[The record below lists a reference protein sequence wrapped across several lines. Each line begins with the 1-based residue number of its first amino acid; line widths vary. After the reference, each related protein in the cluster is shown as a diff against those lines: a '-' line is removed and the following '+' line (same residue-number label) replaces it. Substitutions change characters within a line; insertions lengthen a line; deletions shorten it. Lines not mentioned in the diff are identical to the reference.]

1 MNDGVINHPA
11 GRHLKVA
18 LTGDVALELMAPYF
32 QKAGYEVYVPAGFG
46 TWRQELLDPASGLN
60 RFKPDFIY
68 DVTGAD
74 AALSSE
80 VCGFYDERMRTLA
93 SMPYSLDGI
102 AAIVEELGYRA
113 LSAPK
118 KILAV
123 DADETLWRGILS
135 EDGESALEAMDV
147 LQEGILKLRRDG
159 VLPVLLSKNDPF
171 DFRADMPL
179 ALSDF
184 VAVKA
189 GWRSKTENLAE
200 ACAELDLG
208 LDSVVF
214 LDDNPRERAEMSARL
229 AEVTVVPWNGW
240 RTGDEIEQ
248 RQLVRRLCECFF
260 SGAGAT
266 EEDRLRA
273 ADYGR
278 RAQARR
284 EIANFASVGDYLKSL
299 DLRVEASPAKEGD
312 LDRLAQM
319 AAKTNQFN
327 ATVRRR
333 TRDEFAS
340 LLSDPGRRVFVFR
353 TSDRFGEQ
361 GLVCYIIADLGS
373 RAITDF
379 VMSCRVMGRT
389 LEHFAYSHV
398 SEELGFR
405 PQIEFVPTAKNGPF
419 AGFLSSLDD
428 GTTTWYE
435 KTKETRK

>member
-1 MNDGVINHPA
+1 M
-11 GRHLKVA
+11 KVA

-171 DFRADMPL
+171 EFRADMPL

-184 VAVKA
+184 AAVKVDWNSKA
-189 GWRSKTENLAE
+189 GNLAE
-200 ACAELDLG
+200 VCAELNLG

-299 DLRVEASPAKEGD
+299 DLRVETSPAKEGD

-333 TRDEFAS
+333 SRDEFAS
-340 LLSDPGRRVFVFR
+340 LLADPGRRVFVFR

-361 GLVCYIIADLGS
+361 GLVCYIVVDLGS

-428 GTTTWYE
+428 GTATWYE

>member
-1 MNDGVINHPA
+1 M
-11 GRHLKVA
+11 KVA

-46 TWRQELLDPASGLN
+46 TWRQELLDPSSGLN
-60 RFKPDFIY
+60 RFAPDFIY
-68 DVTGAD
+68 DVTCAD

-80 VCGFYDERMRTLA
+80 VSGFYDERMRQLA

-102 AAIVEELGYRA
+102 AAIVEELGYRSLA
-113 LSAPK
+113 APK

-123 DADETLWRGILS
+123 DADGTLWKGVLS
-135 EDGESALEAMDV
+135 EDGESSLTAMTI
-147 LQEGILKLRRDG
+147 LQEEILRLRNDG

-171 DFRADMPL
+171 EFRADMPL
-179 ALSDF
+179 AVADF
-184 VAVKA
+184 AAVKA
-189 GWRSKTENLAE
+189 NWKSKVGNLVE
-200 ACAELDLG
+200 ICREFDLG

-214 LDDNPRERAEMSARL
+214 LDDNPRERAEMAARI

-240 RTGDEIEQ
+240 RTGGECEQ
-248 RQLVRRLCECFF
+248 RQLARRLRECFF
-260 SGAGAT
+260 SGAGVT

-278 RAQARR
+278 RAQALR
-284 EIANFASVGDYLKSL
+284 EIENFASVGDYLKSL

-353 TSDRFGEQ
+353 TSDKFGKQ
-361 GLVCYIIADLGS
+361 GLVCYIVADLGS
-373 RAITDF
+373 RTITDF

-389 LEHFAYSHV
+389 LEHFAYRHV

-428 GTTTWYE
+428 GTATWYE